1 MLFLHFFQK
10 KNALILLPVLAY
22 GRSRTGCPAQTLD
35 LVCPSGTEINIIK
48 AMFGRFESD
57 VCESAKTDLAPNKK
71 CSLPVVHTKQAV
83 AAKCNG
89 KPSCSLLVDPT
100 TFGADPCDDGTGY
113 LTVEYDCEAVD
124 FECPGI
130 ALDASSPREL
140 YTQYSQEGGWATDPL
155 DSESR
160 VYFLPWDQSGATELK
175 EFRNLESL
183 VQNSQETHYRL
194 DTRADGTGFV
204 VRDRKLYYNKRQSRQ
219 IVMYDLER
227 RFESRTVELP
237 DANYYDTSPYSIDRN
252 TDIDLAVDESGLWA
266 IYATENNNGKIVL
279 SQLDPSSLKVLQTFN
294 TKFEKTM
301 VAEAWMTCGIL
312 YAIEADTNT
321 LLFMFDTVS
330 GSHVDESI
338 VNRLELQSFPAQT
351 TSVKYD
357 PKVRSL
363 QVWHSGVAITY
374 QLRFQPREILK
385 PTTTTTTTT
394 TKKTPRTT
402 RSPKSCPPLT
412 YWGLQFSIAAY
423 GEESSAPCYESSG
436 RAVLRCTGSSSR
448 PYWTSSPDMSACMSG
463 WVQKTSVEIVRSS
476 VPQKFAENLL
486 EKVTQNTVTLRVW
499 DLKKILEFVD
509 KLRQENPRDLDS
521 GKLETTLLEIVSEI
535 IPVIEKNKSSLD
547 LRREA
552 VAVVQ
557 RLLSRISC
565 KLRANKLPFEVKF
578 DNIETWLEPAELE
591 SESSKFPILLEFDQS
606 APSSSYKSLIKIG
619 EEQWMGS
626 LHTDCNEPVNW
637 SVRYH
642 FDRTVGCS
650 EVQGNS
656 CRHET
661 NVETGNSICFCS
673 RGSGPVSLAQGQISE
688 SYSEETIMIADGEIS
703 TVETMLMAVLVLAA
717 LLHAAS
723 GVASLLLPEA
733 SVVDV
738 GGLNSAARAINFVMM
753 VALVTI
759 SSTNGKMNAEN
770 SACSAISVFLHTMC
784 LMTFCWCLV
793 RPAYLAILCAHP
805 LKNQP
810 VGWWLHVACF
820 GLPILITLGAAGTQ
834 MFPRADKLCFAG
846 DSISFTWSA
855 AGPAVIFASLSML
868 LILFSATR
876 LRDNPDYQLHVQQI
890 RSTLLWVGLL
900 TVLLSCEW
908 GLILLYYAQGSTGDS
923 TVAIFLAAIAIFH
936 AIASFIYHCLC
947 NIKAQRGCKSV
958 LTNFGL
964 RDGEKS
970 HGAEFFWSSAPL
982 HSRADFQH

>member
-1 MLFLHFFQK
+1 MLFCTIFSEEKRFFIT
-10 KNALILLPVLAY
+10 LILLPVLAY

-57 VCESAKTDLAPNKK
+57 VCESAKTVLAPNKK

-89 KPSCSLLVDPT
+89 KPSCSLLVNPS

-402 RSPKSCPPLT
+402 RSPQLLRMEKKARRHAMSHQEEQFYDARDLLRGLT
-412 YWGLQFSIAAY
+412 GL
-423 GEESSAPCYESSG
+423 
-436 RAVLRCTGSSSR
+436 
-448 PYWTSSPDMSACMSG
+448 
-463 WVQKTSVEIVRSS
+463 
-476 VPQKFAENLL
+476 PQKFAENLL

-770 SACSAISVFLHTMC
+770 S
-784 LMTFCWCLV
+784 
-793 RPAYLAILCAHP
+793 
-805 LKNQP
+805 
-810 VGWWLHVACF
+810 
-820 GLPILITLGAAGTQ
+820 
-834 MFPRADKLCFAG
+834 
-846 DSISFTWSA
+846 
-855 AGPAVIFASLSML
+855 
-868 LILFSATR
+868 
-876 LRDNPDYQLHVQQI
+876 
-890 RSTLLWVGLL
+890 
-900 TVLLSCEW
+900 
-908 GLILLYYAQGSTGDS
+908 
-923 TVAIFLAAIAIFH
+923 
-936 AIASFIYHCLC
+936 
-947 NIKAQRGCKSV
+947 
-958 LTNFGL
+958 
-964 RDGEKS
+964 
-970 HGAEFFWSSAPL
+970 
-982 HSRADFQH
+982 